1 MDRCL
6 IACPSAGTATSHLVE
21 HAVLTHFHLS
31 VVELIDSSDKKP
43 AVHCL
48 SAGFTCLWK
57 RILFMTSAIIFA
69 GLINRR

>member
-43 AVHCL
+43 ALHCL
-48 SAGFTCLWK
+48 SAGFTCLFDREEK
-57 RILFMTSAIIFA
+57 NFIHDKCNNVC
-69 GLINRR
+69 GIN